1 MIDNNHILTNQDR
14 AVLVSCIGKTIK
26 RIEGRD
32 FSDFYGKSHP
42 MLNGIARLIFSDS
55 SVVELHCDYVEVSIA
70 GDFWDDTGA
79 FSVKEESSDIW
90 LPDGESPV
98 TIPIRKAIR
107 GIALLNDYD
116 KLSER
121 DRLVST
127 FAFTNAVALN
137 LGDEHLVFS
146 MDYFDE
152 DTININRGPELE
164 ALLPENMGSWY
175 EKDGWND
182 EFRRELVT
190 IG

>member
-1 MIDNNHILTNQDR
+1 MINNDHLLTGDDRGIL
-14 AVLVSCIGKTIK
+14 ASCIGKTLK

-42 MLNGIARLIFSDS
+42 MLNGIARLIFSDN

-70 GDFWDDTGA
+70 GDFWDDTGT
-79 FSVKEESSDIW
+79 FSAKEGSSDIW
-90 LPDGESPV
+90 LPDGESLV
-98 TIPIRKAIR
+98 KIPIRKAID
-107 GIALLNDYD
+107 GVVLVNDYD
-116 KLSER
+116 KLSEG
-121 DRLVST
+121 DRPVST
-127 FAFTNAVALN
+127 FAFTNAIALD

-190 IG
+190 IE